1 MSRGRNTTQILN
13 ERLRVLVVILSC
25 MVLVVVAQEAQQLFS
40 AATPPTATLVMATRI
55 PQTSTESAQ
64 VTQQNTPATAVTPAS
79 TSAQPSLKSV
89 KLSGKWVG
97 AFTETVDGNPQQYLY
112 TLELSQQGASISG
125 KSTIEKEGD
134 PATFARFLVRGQVV
148 QEANTLS
155 VKIVEELLGVKNLHS
170 GSAAAPR
177 NTRLSYVSAEGL
189 EYLEGEWSD
198 RRFTAESV
206 TGVLKLT
213 RQP

>member
-1 MSRGRNTTQILN
+1 MSRGRNTTQILK
-13 ERLRVLVVILSC
+13 ERLSVLAVILSC
-25 MVLVVVAQEAQQLFS
+25 MGLVVVAQEAQQLFS
-40 AATPPTATLVMATRI
+40 AATPPTATLAAAPRT
-55 PQTSTESAQ
+55 PQTGAEP
-64 VTQQNTPATAVTPAS
+64 TPAAPPRS
-79 TSAQPSLKSV
+79 TSAQTSLKSV

-97 AFTETVDGNPQQYLY
+97 AFAETVDGSPQQYLY
-112 TLELSQQGASISG
+112 TLELSQQGVSISG
-125 KSTIEKEGD
+125 KSTIEKEDD
-134 PATFARFLVRGQVV
+134 PGTSARFLVRGQVV

-155 VKIVEELLGVKNLHS
+155 IKIVEELLGVKNLHS

-206 TGVLKLT
+206 TGTLKLT

>member
-1 MSRGRNTTQILN
+1 MSRRRNTGQILK
-13 ERLRVLVVILSC
+13 ERLSVLAVILAC
-25 MVLVVVAQEAQQLFS
+25 LALVVVAQQAQRLFTS
-40 AATPPTATLVMATRI
+40 PRPAATAAAVTPF
-55 PQTSTESAQ
+55 PQPRT
-64 VTQQNTPATAVTPAS
+64 TPVQAVPLSTPAS
-79 TSAQPSLKSV
+79 TVLPATTATQTSLKSV

-97 AFTETVDGNPQQYLY
+97 SFAETVDGSPQQYLY
-112 TLELSQQGASISG
+112 TLELLQQGTAISG
-125 KSTIEKEGD
+125 KSTIAKGD
-134 PATFARFLVRGQVV
+134 DPNTFAKFLVRGQV
-148 QEANTLS
+148 ERDANTLS

-177 NTRLSYVSAEGL
+177 NTRLSFVSSEGV

-206 TGVLKLT
+206 TGTLKLR

>member
-1 MSRGRNTTQILN
+1 MSRGRNTTQILK
-13 ERLRVLVVILSC
+13 ERLNVLVVILSC

-40 AATPPTATLVMATRI
+40 AAPPPTATLAMVART
-55 PQTSTESAQ
+55 PQTEAEPVQ
-64 VTQQNTPATAVTPAS
+64 VTQPSTPAATPAS
-79 TSAQPSLKSV
+79 TSAQASLKSV

-97 AFTETVDGNPQQYLY
+97 AFAETVDGSPQQYLY
-112 TLELSQQGASISG
+112 TLELIQQGTSISG

-134 PATFARFLVRGQVV
+134 PGTFARFLVRGQVV

-155 VKIVEELLGVKNLHS
+155 IKIVEELLGVKNLHS

>member
-1 MSRGRNTTQILN
+1 MSRGRNTTQILK
-13 ERLRVLVVILSC
+13 ERLRVLAVILSC
-25 MVLVVVAQEAQQLFS
+25 LVLVVVAQEAQQLFS
-40 AATPPTATLVMATRI
+40 AAALPTATLVA
-55 PQTSTESAQ
+55 
-64 VTQQNTPATAVTPAS
+64 VTPTPAAEARPGQATLPSTPAAAVTPAS
-79 TSAQPSLKSV
+79 ASAQPSLKSV

-97 AFTETVDGNPQQYLY
+97 AFAESVDGSPQQYLY

-134 PATFARFLVRGQVV
+134 PGTFAKFLVRGQVV
-148 QEANTLS
+148 TEANTLS

-198 RRFTAESV
+198 RRFTAEKV
-206 TGVLKLT
+206 TGTLKLT